1 MITVFTPTY
10 NRATY
15 LPCVYESLLHQSYK
29 NFEWLI
35 VDDGSQDETR
45 QVVERIKKNSP
56 LKIRYYYKS
65 NGGKHTAINYGVKRA
80 QGELFLILDSDDEL
94 PHDSLFSIST
104 IFKDIEHD
112 FSFAG
117 VCGYMAHRNGKV
129 IGSKILSVDTSTF
142 LLHYQFHCHGDM
154 CEVFRTG
161 VLSRFPFP
169 EIEGERFCPEDLIWN
184 AIAQHYK
191 VRVFPKVIYF
201 RDYLSGG
208 LTDRIIKVR
217 MDSPTATLLY
227 YSNMLN
233 YSLPALTK
241 IRSVLNYWRFWFCS
255 DKKNVQQISKYW
267 NWLAPIGYLFHLTD
281 LLRTKK

>member
-15 LPCVYESLLHQSYK
+15 LPGVYESLLHQSYK

-35 VDDGSQDETR
+35 VDDGSEDGTR
-45 QVVERIKKNSP
+45 QVIESIKKKSP
-56 LKIRYYYKS
+56 LRIRYYYKT

-94 PHDSLFSIST
+94 PHDSLSIISR
-104 IFKDIEHD
+104 IYKDIKHD
-112 FSFAG
+112 TSFAG

-129 IGSKILSVDTSTF
+129 IGSRILSVDTSTF
-142 LLHYQFHCHGDM
+142 FLHYQLHCYGDM
-154 CEVFRTG
+154 CEVFRTD
-161 VLSRFPFP
+161 VLNRYPFP
-169 EIEGERFCPEDLIWN
+169 EIEGERFCPEDLVWN

-217 MDSPTATLLY
+217 MESPTATLLY

-233 YSLPALTK
+233 YKVPLITK
-241 IRSVLNYWRFWFCS
+241 IRSAVNYWRFWYCS
-255 DKKNVQQISKYW
+255 DKRHVQRISNYW
-267 NWLAPIGYLFHLTD
+267 NWLVPIGYFFHLTD
-281 LLRTKK
+281 LLRTK